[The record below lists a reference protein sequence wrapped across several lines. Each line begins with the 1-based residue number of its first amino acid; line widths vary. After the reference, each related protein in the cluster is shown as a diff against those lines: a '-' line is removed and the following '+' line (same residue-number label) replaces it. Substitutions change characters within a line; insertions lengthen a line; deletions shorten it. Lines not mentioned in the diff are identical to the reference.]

1 MKQMAIFASGSGTNA
16 ENIIS
21 YFINNESFKVA
32 LLCSN
37 QANSLAIERARN
49 HAIPTLIFTSA
60 ELNNSSKVIKSLKHF
75 NVSIVILAGFLLK
88 IPNSLIQMYSNSII
102 NLHPSLL
109 PKYGGKGMYGIN
121 VHRAVIKNKELES
134 GITIHHVNKNYDDGA
149 ILFQVSCDVD
159 KEDTPSTLQAKI
171 HLLEQAHFPQV
182 IEKFL

>member
-1 MKQMAIFASGSGTNA
+1 MAIFASGSGTNA
-16 ENIIS
+16 ENIIR
-21 YFINNESFKVA
+21 YFIDNKYFKVV

-37 QANSLAIERARN
+37 NANSLAVEHAKN
-49 HAIPTLIFTSA
+49 YAIPILIFSST
-60 ELNNSSKVIKSLKHF
+60 ELNNSSKVINSLKQF

-88 IPNSLIQMYSNSII
+88 IPNSLIQIYSNSII

-121 VHRAVIKNKELES
+121 VHQAVIQNKESVS
-134 GITIHHVNKNYDDGA
+134 GITIHYVNTNYDDGA
-149 ILFQVSCDVD
+149 ILFQASCDVD
-159 KEDTPSTLQAKI
+159 KSDTPSTLQAKI